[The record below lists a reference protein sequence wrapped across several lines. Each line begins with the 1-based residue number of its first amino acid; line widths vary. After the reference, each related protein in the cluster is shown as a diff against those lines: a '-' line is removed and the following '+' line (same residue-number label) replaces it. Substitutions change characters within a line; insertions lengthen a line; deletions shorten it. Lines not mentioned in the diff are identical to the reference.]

1 MTRKALMPS
10 LALMVLLALVTTP
23 AVSSDCFPDMVK
35 AGVTLEGDNVT
46 FEVLDVKACWV
57 KAVVCSRGHCRAEA
71 YWLHASKIEL
81 FKAGEKQ

>member
-1 MTRKALMPS
+1 MMIDKAL
-10 LALMVLLALVTTP
+10 ALSMVLVAMPVIG
-23 AVSSDCFPDMVK
+23 SDCFPDMVK